1 MMDLKARAGGIDD
14 AEKCAEIV
22 SNWITKT
29 EWMPRLFTQSELF
42 KMIEEAIPKRE
53 FWVVGHPVVGYLSFN
68 VELLQVT
75 ALYTLIPGNGVGKT
89 LIDKIKKRY
98 NYIQLWSHSSN
109 KHAHR
114 FYRREGFNSISSKEK
129 GGDGIPETQFEWR
142 THCIR

>member
-1 MMDLKARAGGIDD
+1 MDMKARAGVIED

-29 EWMPRLFTQSELF
+29 VWMPRLFTQSELF

-109 KHAHR
+109 KLAHR
-114 FYRREGFNSISSKEK
+114 FYRREGFNSISAKEK

-142 THCIR
+142 THSIR